1 MEMLYEIGKT
11 VGAISGLFAL
21 GLVLWD
27 RYTKHYPVAIIVAR
41 PLIDGSRQI
50 VPFLHLKNSSD
61 RPLLVSW
68 SDGDLHKMRVG
79 KGQTLDGILQTLLGG
94 ETTIS
99 LGPNGD
105 ALFPLFKPG
114 AYDIIDVENQI
125 ELILRWKFA
134 QPLVWRRVR
143 PLVVS
148 ITKRDL
154 DHLIDGYF
162 EREK

>member
-79 KGQTLDGILQTLLGG
+79 KGQTLVGILQTLLEAKQPFRWALTGMHCSPYSSLAPM
-94 ETTIS
+94 IS
-99 LGPNGD
+99 SMS
-105 ALFPLFKPG
+105 K
-114 AYDIIDVENQI
+114 
-125 ELILRWKFA
+125 
-134 QPLVWRRVR
+134 
-143 PLVVS
+143 
-148 ITKRDL
+148 TK
-154 DHLIDGYF
+154 
-162 EREK
+162 